1 MFIYRNIA
9 TPIGLMEHLQETR
22 FSQKSKGVALTL
34 PSLTNSESQGCPPF
48 STQESILKNIEQ
60 NNIDFFKCP
69 SFQHFKHS
77 IFWNIQQNQSKTK
90 KFIEDHRISA
100 EVLHIFQLFPLCFTS
115 LGRGTTSASCPLST
129 AFPRA
134 RTLEF
139 QLCRSLMAIYSV
151 LPSSTAFHHGFPNVF
166 R

>member
-1 MFIYRNIA
+1 MFIYRNYSN
-9 TPIGLMEHLQETR
+9 PDR
-22 FSQKSKGVALTL
+22 FDGTFTGKTL
-34 PSLTNSESQGCPPF
+34 FPEKQRGCPNSSF
-48 STQESILKNIEQ
+48 SNQFWESRLSPLFYSRKHLKKHWTKQ
-60 NNIDFFKCP
+60 QTFFKCP
-69 SFQHFKHS
+69 SFQHFKRS

-90 KFIEDHRISA
+90 KIIEDHRISA

-151 LPSSTAFHHGFPNVF
+151 LP
-166 R
+166 